1 MAKTNIIGGANNIY
15 SPNISSNESSSSNK
29 TLVPG
34 MNDLVAPGVAPA
46 TEEGV
51 NEAPVVGF
59 LYSISKRGVG
69 EYWPLHP
76 GRNTIGSS
84 ADCDICLRE
93 ATVTDQHAIL
103 FVKKMETTGKVLASI
118 ADNGSKTGIYVNS
131 EELGYD
137 RFTCKNHDLIR
148 IGKNYVLLLII
159 IDAEAMGLSVA
170 TEFHPLDEIDDDMG
184 MPEMPSN
191 NLYDPGNRNQQGT
204 VSMDGY
210 DNPMAGGTQFL

>member
-1 MAKTNIIGGANNIY
+1 MAKTNIFGGANMY
-15 SPNISSNESSSSNK
+15 SHNSGSNESSNSNK

-34 MNDLVAPGVAPA
+34 MNDVVAPGVAP
-46 TEEGV
+46 TMDEEV

-84 ADCDICLRE
+84 TDCDICLRE

-103 FVKKMETTGKVLASI
+103 YVKKMESTGKVLAAI
-118 ADNGSKTGIYVNS
+118 ADNGSKTGILVNN
-131 EELGYD
+131 EELGYE

-170 TEFHPLDEIDDDMG
+170 TEFHPLDSVDDDMS
-184 MPEMPSN
+184 MPEIPNN
-191 NLYDPGNRNQQGT
+191 NLYDPGNRNAGGT

-210 DNPMAGGTQFL
+210 DNPAAGGTQFL